1 MLDMSNSGEVS
12 YKTYEEFWSNF
23 ILMYGQLFNYK
34 VEIDDAAKTSAKKA
48 FNVISDGNE
57 SFDFQM
63 FEKARLDN
71 P

>member
-34 VEIDDAAKTSAKKA
+34 VEIDDAAKT
-48 FNVISDGNE
+48 
-57 SFDFQM
+57 
-63 FEKARLDN
+63 
-71 P
+71 